1 MVSLTEI
8 IDGARQY
15 HREIDTGLLNKA
27 YAYSARMH
35 EGQRRKSGE
44 PYLVHPVNV
53 ASIIAQLR
61 LDCASMCAALLH
73 DVVEDTAV
81 SDADISEE
89 FGKEIAFLV
98 AGVTKLSKL
107 DFFSREDRKA
117 ESFRKMLLAMEHD
130 IRVLLIKLS
139 DRLDNMRSL
148 GHMAIDKQDRIARET
163 MEIYAPLAARLGI
176 QWMKDELE
184 DLCFQYLYPGPYAE
198 LSERLQSMS
207 RDSEKFVHNLAR
219 DITEALAS
227 GGLNT
232 EVSGG
237 LKRPFSIYRKM
248 RENQCEFEQIHDLL
262 RFRVL
267 VERVEDC
274 YAALGVLH
282 SCWIPVPGRFKDHIA
297 LPKSNM
303 YRSLHTTV
311 IGPRARRM
319 DLQIRTADMQRTAE
333 MGISAHWRY
342 EKSRATLDR
351 STVSKFSWLRNL
363 MRYQEE
369 VADPQEFID
378 GVKIDLFSDEVY
390 VFTPKGDT
398 RIFPRG
404 ATPVDFAYSIH
415 SEVGDHCTGAR
426 VDGSLVPLSYRL
438 HNGDTV
444 EIVTSAK
451 QRPSKEWL
459 GFVATARARSRIRV
473 FIRAEERKRAIRL
486 GRGLLERQMRKRGLS
501 FSRVVKSGEM
511 ERTGRQF
518 RCSTVDNL
526 FAQVGFGKLDLE
538 QVSNAVCLMDGAQN
552 AENLRPSMVEKAVE
566 KVIRRAGSDDVV
578 VDDPGAALVRFARC
592 CNPVPGDAIT
602 GWLTRGRGVT
612 VHRHGCERALE
623 LAPERRVNVSWSGS
637 AKDPHRVSLRVLSA
651 DRPGILAHISSEFTE
666 SGINISEAVCRSL
679 RDGRAL
685 NTFRFS
691 VSDVAVLNS
700 LMRSIAS
707 IEGVF
712 DVERG

>member
-1 MVSLTEI
+1 MLSLTEI
-8 IDGARQY
+8 IDGAREY
-15 HREIDTGLLNKA
+15 HREIDTELVDRA
-27 YAYSARMH
+27 YVFAAQMH

-44 PYLVHPVNV
+44 PYFVHPVSV

-61 LDCASMCAALLH
+61 LDCASICAALLH
-73 DVVEDTAV
+73 DVVEDTQV
-81 SDADISEE
+81 SEA
-89 FGKEIAFLV
+89 EIAERFGEEISFLV

-107 DFFSREDRKA
+107 DFISREDRKA

-148 GHMAIDKQDRIARET
+148 EHMGADKQDRIARET
-163 MEIYAPLAARLGI
+163 IEIYAPLAARLGI

-184 DLCFQYLYPGPYAE
+184 DHCFQYLYPGPHAD
-198 LSERLQSMS
+198 LTERLQSMS
-207 RDSEKFVHNLAR
+207 RDSGKYVNNLAR
-219 DITEALAS
+219 DITEALAAN
-227 GGLNT
+227 GLSA

-248 RENQCEFEQIHDLL
+248 RESQCEFEQVHDLL

-267 VERVEDC
+267 VERLEDC

-319 DLQIRTADMQRTAE
+319 DLQIRTADMQRTSD
-333 MGISAHWRY
+333 MGITAHWRY
-342 EKSRATLDR
+342 DKGRATLDR
-351 STVSKFSWLRNL
+351 STVAKFGWLRNL
-363 MRYQEE
+363 MRYQQE

-390 VFTPKGDT
+390 VFTPKGDI

-426 VDGSLVPLSYRL
+426 VDGSLVPLSYKL

-444 EIVTSAK
+444 EIITSPK
-451 QRPSKEWL
+451 QRPAKEWL

-473 FIRAEERKRAIRL
+473 FIRAEERKRAIKL
-486 GRGLLERQMRKRGLS
+486 GKGLLDRQMRKRGLS

-511 ERTGRQF
+511 ERAGRQF
-518 RCSTVDNL
+518 RCSTTDNL
-526 FAQVGFGKLDLE
+526 FAQVGFGKLE
-538 QVSNAVCLMDGAQN
+538 PERVANAVCLMDGSES
-552 AENLRPSMVEKAVE
+552 AEHMRPSMVEKAVD
-566 KVIRRAGSDDVV
+566 KVIRRGGSDDVV
-578 VDDPGAALVRFARC
+578 VDDPNAVLVRFARC
-592 CNPVPGDAIT
+592 CNPVHGDSIT

-623 LAPERRVNVSWSGS
+623 LSPERRVNVSWSGS
-637 AKDPHRVSLRVLSA
+637 AKDPHRVSLRVISA
-651 DRPGILAHISSEFTE
+651 DRPGILAHISSEFTD

-685 NTFRFS
+685 NTFRFA
-691 VSDVAVLNS
+691 VNDVAALNS
-700 LMRSIAS
+700 LMRAIAK
-707 IEGVF
+707 IDGVF